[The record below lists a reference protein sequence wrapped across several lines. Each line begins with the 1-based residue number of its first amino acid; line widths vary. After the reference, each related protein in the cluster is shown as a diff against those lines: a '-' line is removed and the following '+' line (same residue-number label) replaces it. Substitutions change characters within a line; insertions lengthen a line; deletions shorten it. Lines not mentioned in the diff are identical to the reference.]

1 MGRGRRGSTAH
12 HLERSPYFAGD
23 LVQQGACPVGV
34 GRKRRHF
41 PDARRG
47 DKQTQLGFFH
57 HLIRRQAGERAGAAV
72 GALAGGALANRLA
85 ARWPGA
91 AMWLSFWTTLAS
103 APLMIAAF
111 LTDSKLVSLLCVL
124 LSGVTGA
131 VCMGPVYASVQGLAD
146 RRTRATLAAVF
157 GMANTL
163 LGQAVG
169 PLLVGAIS
177 DMTAGYY
184 GGESLRFSLEIVS
197 LLGFWPALHL
207 YRLASRATP
216 GAAPALVENL

>member
-1 MGRGRRGSTAH
+1 
-12 HLERSPYFAGD
+12 
-23 LVQQGACPVGV
+23 
-34 GRKRRHF
+34 
-41 PDARRG
+41 
-47 DKQTQLGFFH
+47 
-57 HLIRRQAGERAGAAV
+57 
-72 GALAGGALANRLA
+72 LAGGALANRLA